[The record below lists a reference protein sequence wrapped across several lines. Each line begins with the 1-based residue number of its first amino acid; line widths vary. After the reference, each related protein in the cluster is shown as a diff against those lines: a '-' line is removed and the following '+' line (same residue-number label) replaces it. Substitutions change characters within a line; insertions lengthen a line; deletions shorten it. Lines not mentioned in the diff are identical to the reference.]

1 MGQDLKYLITTEK
14 IKVPI
19 YLVHFKEE
27 NSIIFPMLIEDSV
40 YEEISDYS
48 KESNDSVSDFFNAI
62 LYGGYDLKYPT
73 ERLFKF
79 VKYNNLKTL
88 ALIPYRE
95 FGDLPLDIGIP
106 ICFINDKI
114 IDLSQENL
122 TENEI
127 HEKIGAK
134 ISFWDIIRN
143 ESKYWCY
150 ENLEITYLE
159 NLNKRT

>member
-1 MGQDLKYLITTEK
+1 MGQDLKYLIITQK

-19 YLVHFKEE
+19 YLVHFKEG

-48 KESNDSVSDFFNAI
+48 KESNDSVSVFFNTI
-62 LYGGYDLKYPT
+62 LYGGYNLEYPT

-79 VKYNNLKTL
+79 VKYSNLTTL

-95 FGDLPLDIGIP
+95 FADLPLNVGIP
-106 ICFINDKI
+106 ILFLNDKI
-114 IDLSQENL
+114 VDLSQENL

-127 HEKIGAK
+127 HKKIGA
-134 ISFWDIIRN
+134 SVTFWDIIRN
-143 ESKYWCY
+143 EDKYWCY
-150 ENLEITYLE
+150 ENLEIIYLE
-159 NLNKRT
+159 NLNK